1 MREMREIRENNERI
15 MEERGG
21 RGFIFIWGSN
31 AKPCQCYWESL
42 LALCVDLVV
51 CTVTTQNIQ
60 TLTR

>member
-31 AKPCQCYWESL
+31 AKPC
-42 LALCVDLVV
+42 
-51 CTVTTQNIQ
+51 
-60 TLTR
+60 